1 MLVIAMRSASPA
13 HRSMALTALRR
24 SHHPRAATILS
35 NHRGRAHNNH
45 TNASINTP
53 HQTLPHRFFASSTQ
67 HRQVTQPPKSS
78 TTSSTPPTT
87 SGGVSQESAE
97 GTASAAARTVRKR
110 QAKSSSSSSE
120 PSLLGSKKDAV
131 SHSGQVVGTNATLH
145 SSSQKANDDDRA
157 PPSKGRSGSHSA
169 KATDPPSGDNNGLGT
184 TSSTSFYPA
193 QPPFTSSFQSRDTF
207 GGIGGGGPGD
217 SYSAANARKNS
228 AVHSSEW
235 MGKIQ
240 NPRAIVQHLDEY
252 VIGQEKAKKILA
264 VAVYNHY
271 SRVNENLRQQQIQ
284 ESLTAI
290 SNSPVTPSSVYYG
303 SSVLMSDGPST
314 PDPIIETFTS
324 PSSPPSNASGTD
336 AAGGSNSG
344 SKDTHAGS
352 SDLHVPGRRKFLYCP
367 LLTPPRPHF
376 RDLFIAGREQSC
388 ENSNLPM
395 VHERQ
400 TLFVR
405 ITASASAEIAP
416 YMPYLPR

>member
-1 MLVIAMRSASPA
+1 M
-13 HRSMALTALRR
+13 
-24 SHHPRAATILS
+24 
-35 NHRGRAHNNH
+35 
-45 TNASINTP
+45 
-53 HQTLPHRFFASSTQ
+53 
-67 HRQVTQPPKSS
+67 
-78 TTSSTPPTT
+78 
-87 SGGVSQESAE
+87 
-97 GTASAAARTVRKR
+97 
-110 QAKSSSSSSE
+110 
-120 PSLLGSKKDAV
+120 
-131 SHSGQVVGTNATLH
+131 
-145 SSSQKANDDDRA
+145 
-157 PPSKGRSGSHSA
+157 
-169 KATDPPSGDNNGLGT
+169 
-184 TSSTSFYPA
+184 
-193 QPPFTSSFQSRDTF
+193 
-207 GGIGGGGPGD
+207 
-217 SYSAANARKNS
+217 
-228 AVHSSEW
+228 
-235 MGKIQ
+235 
-240 NPRAIVQHLDEY
+240 QHLDEY

-416 YMPYLPR
+416 YMPYLPRAPYLSYYLFLQYIRGDPLPASTAMDQLGLQWTQSLSTINVLTALRHIPQATSTSTSTAAAPP